1 MDDQP
6 IVALVP
12 PVHAAL
18 FRIRCRTAPCRASIA
33 SASMAWLAARWG
45 WRSSRA
51 AARRVVARSTVAAAG
66 AVVADARAR
75 PSRRRHHAA
84 QDAVAPLALPPTAPA
99 LPAAPSNWRLLAS
112 GRHPPARS
120 FLASSEP
127 SPPWP
132 AHRIDRASVA

>member
-66 AVVADARAR
+66 AVVSGAGV
-75 PSRRRHHAA
+75 RRGLRRLHAS
-84 QDAVAPLALPPTAPA
+84 QDGFVPRVLLPLGRALPSVPFE
-99 LPAAPSNWRLLAS
+99 SHRL
-112 GRHPPARS
+112 
-120 FLASSEP
+120 
-127 SPPWP
+127 
-132 AHRIDRASVA
+132 